1 MASFPFKVTFFSF
14 PILQL
19 FKEVGQ
25 WQNEVSSSLSASLR
39 KVKKRWTVNWSV
51 NGLLTGQFVSL
62 CPIAKCSF
70 SLFRCNVYF
79 PADHE
84 CVTAPF
90 LKQSECTGSNCIGLL
105 KSRWHRIKCFPFSTS
120 GSKGLCSNWCHEGGT
135 STQPCCNTF
144 HKFSSDQIYFN
155 NSDEKLKFEVV
166 HCRSFEFKI
175 RLKSMDPSKYFTTL
189 FLFDPFYF
197 VVLFLLLFLL
207 LVIIIIIIV
216 IFIII
221 IVVIVIIIT
230 ITIIIFLRS

>member
-1 MASFPFKVTFFSF
+1 MNK
-14 PILQL
+14 INL
-19 FKEVGQ
+19 K
-25 WQNEVSSSLSASLR
+25 W
-39 KVKKRWTVNWSV
+39 V
-51 NGLLTGQFVSL
+51 NGLLTGQFISL

-120 GSKGLCSNWCHEGGT
+120 GSKGLCSSWCHEGGT
-135 STQPCCNTF
+135 STQPCFNAF
-144 HKFSSDQIYFN
+144 HKFSSDQICFN
-155 NSDEKLKFEVV
+155 NSDEKLK
-166 HCRSFEFKI
+166 FKI

-197 VVLFLLLFLL
+197 VVLILLLFLL
-207 LVIIIIIIV
+207 LVIIIIIV

-221 IVVIVIIIT
+221 IVVIIIIIT

>member
-1 MASFPFKVTFFSF
+1 MNK
-14 PILQL
+14 INL
-19 FKEVGQ
+19 K
-25 WQNEVSSSLSASLR
+25 W
-39 KVKKRWTVNWSV
+39 VK
-51 NGLLTGQFVSL
+51 GLLPGQFISL

-70 SLFRCNVYF
+70 TLFRCNVYF

-135 STQPCCNTF
+135 STQPCCNAF

-155 NSDEKLKFEVV
+155 NGDEKLKFEVV

-207 LVIIIIIIV
+207 LVIIIIII
-216 IFIII
+216 I
-221 IVVIVIIIT
+221 IVVIIIIIT
-230 ITIIIFLRS
+230 ITIIIFLRYNSSMIFSNWDAKGRESQKNNSRP

>member
-1 MASFPFKVTFFSF
+1 MYWFHV
-14 PILQL
+14 
-19 FKEVGQ
+19 
-25 WQNEVSSSLSASLR
+25 
-39 KVKKRWTVNWSV
+39 
-51 NGLLTGQFVSL
+51 
-62 CPIAKCSF
+62 
-70 SLFRCNVYF
+70 
-79 PADHE
+79 
-84 CVTAPF
+84 
-90 LKQSECTGSNCIGLL
+90 LL

-135 STQPCCNTF
+135 STQPCFNAF
-144 HKFSSDQIYFN
+144 HKFSSDQICFN
-155 NSDEKLKFEVV
+155 NGDEKLKFEVV

-216 IFIII
+216 VIII
-221 IVVIVIIIT
+221 ITT

>member
-1 MASFPFKVTFFSF
+1 MNK
-14 PILQL
+14 INL
-19 FKEVGQ
+19 K
-25 WQNEVSSSLSASLR
+25 W
-39 KVKKRWTVNWSV
+39 VK
-51 NGLLTGQFVSL
+51 GLLTGHFISL

-70 SLFRCNVYF
+70 TLFHCNVYF

-135 STQPCCNTF
+135 STQSCFNAF

-207 LVIIIIIIV
+207 LVIIIIII
-216 IFIII
+216 II
-221 IVVIVIIIT
+221 IVILIIINHHYYYYYYNFFE
-230 ITIIIFLRS
+230 I

>member
-1 MASFPFKVTFFSF
+1 MNK
-14 PILQL
+14 INL
-19 FKEVGQ
+19 K
-25 WQNEVSSSLSASLR
+25 W
-39 KVKKRWTVNWSV
+39 VK
-51 NGLLTGQFVSL
+51 GLLTGQFISL

-70 SLFRCNVYF
+70 TLFRCNVYF

-120 GSKGLCSNWCHEGGT
+120 GSKGLCSNWCHELGT
-135 STQPCCNTF
+135 STQPCFNAF

-155 NSDEKLKFEVV
+155 NGDEKLKFEVV

-207 LVIIIIIIV
+207 LVIIIIIIIIIV
-216 IFIII
+216 ILIII
-221 IVVIVIIIT
+221 IVVIIII
-230 ITIIIFLRS
+230 ITIIIFLRYNSSMIFSNWDAKGRESQKNNSRP